1 MNDRAASWLIRAGL
15 LGLLLVPAALFW
27 TQQWRENALV
37 DRYLQ
42 AHGLHDSSPSVAHAH
57 RVADRVR
64 EDFNSHIP
72 SFEVLDLYNRPFLRE
87 STLFLLTH
95 REGACGEGTRVIIN
109 LLSRLSYNAARVSL
123 YDRALRSK
131 HTLVSVRLDGEEFLV
146 DSINPPKGNTRL
158 LKKRQV
164 STADF
169 GLLHYKE
176 STVNPEYDGSDD
188 IVYTDPD
195 MAKFMERFWLYS
207 YETLPVS
214 KLLNVLGLDMR
225 AFTLAR
231 PPRWLSLL
239 AERPFTV
246 YAIASAAAGLLL
258 LLVLEWL
265 GVIRWLSRR
274 LAFGARRD

>member
-95 REGACGEGTRVIIN
+95 KEGVCGEGTRVIIN
-109 LLSRLSYNAARVSL
+109 LLSHLGYNAARLSL
-123 YDRALRSK
+123 YDQALRSK
-131 HTLVSVRLDGEEFLV
+131 HTLVSVELNGEEFLV
-146 DSINPPKGNTRL
+146 DSINPPSGTTRL
-158 LKKRQV
+158 LKQRRI

-169 GLLHYKE
+169 ELLRYSE
-176 STVNPEYDGSDD
+176 STINPEYDGGEDT
-188 IVYTDPD
+188 VYTDPD
-195 MAKFMERFWLYS
+195 MARFMERFWLYS

-214 KLLNVLGLDMR
+214 KLL
-225 AFTLAR
+225 
-231 PPRWLSLL
+231 
-239 AERPFTV
+239 
-246 YAIASAAAGLLL
+246 SA
-258 LLVLEWL
+258 
-265 GVIRWLSRR
+265 
-274 LAFGARRD
+274 